1 MAKFAIIGDM
11 ATINISLPNTLAL
24 QLDELV
30 NRFAFANRSEFI
42 RSLLRRFF
50 SDQALLQEGAV
61 FPFVVPRTKSRKKI
75 VSEFKKTGKYSPGF
89 LEDLNKGLKNSR
101 YFKD

>member
-1 MAKFAIIGDM
+1 MGDM

-42 RSLLRRFF
+42 RSLLRRVF
-50 SDQALLQEGAV
+50 SDQALLQESAA
-61 FPFVVPRTKSRKKI
+61 FPFVVPQTRSRKKI
-75 VSEFKKTGKYSPGF
+75 VREFKKTRKYTASF
-89 LEDLNKGLKNSR
+89 LADLNEGLKGSR